1 MPGLGNGDASQSAW
15 REAALAVV
23 HRGSRVRAGK
33 TELSEWPST
42 VTERWSGLG
51 SVREFRGNSHVLL
64 LCSITGSHVS
74 LVCGTVVS

>member
-1 MPGLGNGDASQSAW
+1 MERGCPSGSAPW
-15 REAALAVV
+15 KR
-23 HRGSRVRAGK
+23 RVRAAK